1 MTLAYFDC
9 FSGAAGDMIVASLIH
24 AGADPSELTKRL
36 TGLGVS
42 GYEVSANPIQ
52 KQGFD
57 AIKFDVTLTDQQNQQ
72 HRHLR
77 HIREILDAADL
88 PQPVRGRALAIFTRL
103 AEAEAKVHGTTIE
116 KVHFHEVGAI
126 DAIVD
131 VVGACLALDML
142 GVTRVACSP
151 IPTGS
156 GTVKCDHGIMP
167 VPAPATAELLK
178 RVPLAQTQE
187 TGELTTPTGAAILS
201 ALAESFGPP
210 PAMTIERIGYGAG
223 TRDGKTRPNV
233 LRVLL
238 GAPQSA
244 AAALEGTTQDVVTLL
259 ETNLD
264 DATPEQIAHAIDA
277 LLTAGVLDAYAQP
290 IQMKKGR
297 PAVLLAALCEP
308 ARTAEFER
316 IIFRETPTLG
326 IRRRDC
332 PRTVLPRRIETV
344 ETPLGPVK
352 MKVREIGGE
361 EFASPEYDDC
371 HEIAIA
377 KGSPLHEVMTAA
389 NIAWHNRKSR

>member
-24 AGADPSELTKRL
+24 AGADAAELTQRL
-36 TGLGVS
+36 AGLRIG
-42 GYEVSANPIQ
+42 GYELAANRVQ

-57 AIKFDVTLTDQQNQQ
+57 AIKFDVTLTDQDSQV

-88 PQPVRGRALAIFTRL
+88 PAIVRDRALAIFTRL

-178 RVPLAQTQE
+178 GVPLAQTQE
-187 TGELTTPTGAAILS
+187 TGELTTPTGAAILT
-201 ALAESFGPP
+201 ALAESFGPL
-210 PAMTIERIGYGAG
+210 PAMTIARIGYGAG

-238 GAPQSA
+238 GTPQPA
-244 AAALEGTTQDVVTLL
+244 ASALEGTTRDIVTLL

-264 DATPEQIAHAIDA
+264 DATPEQIAHCTDA
-277 LLTAGVLDAYAQP
+277 LLAAGALDAYAQP

-297 PAVLLAALCEP
+297 LAVLLAVLCEP
-308 ARTAEFER
+308 GKAADFER
-316 IIFRETPTLG
+316 ILFRETPTLG
-326 IRRRDC
+326 IRRTDC
-332 PRTVLPRRIETV
+332 PRTVLPRRIESV
-344 ETPLGPVK
+344 ETPLGTVR
-352 MKVREIGGE
+352 MKVRTIGDE
-361 EFASPEYDDC
+361 EFAGPEYDDC
-371 HEIAIA
+371 KAIA
-377 KGSPLHEVMTAA
+377 QAKGVSLQEVMTAA
-389 NIAWHNRKSR
+389 NLAWQNRKAN